1 MKSIHWLVPYQINHN
16 QDISNK
22 NLASIRLRAG
32 LFNHQIFNNFN
43 ISFDENISDINEI
56 DFLFVG
62 KFAGNRVDLLDPWI
76 EIINL
81 FRNNGKKII
90 FDYTDHHLSNDSLAG
105 KFYRA
110 SLKPT
115 DQIITS
121 SEKLKNHL
129 IVNYKNITIIEDPIE
144 IEIQRVKKNKGSSFL
159 FFGHHTNLKYLFKL
173 INNWNPKIQSNLI
186 IQTSE
191 QGMNE
196 IKIQSQNISKPPNL
210 NIQFQLWSIDNMLK
224 ASKSVSGVIIPGDI
238 NDERKN
244 GVSHNRLITAFALG
258 LPVAA
263 TRYESYLEFD
273 HQFVDIDDKSEFTCF
288 IKNPSI
294 YSSRV
299 EMAQKKVKLYS
310 SENIAKK
317 WLNLIQEF

>member
-32 LFNHQIFNNFN
+32 LFNLPSFNNFTV
-43 ISFDENISDINEI
+43 SFNENISDIDEI
-56 DFLFVG
+56 DYLFVG
-62 KFAGNRVDLLDPWI
+62 KFAGNREDLVNTWI

-81 FRNNGKKII
+81 HRENGKKIF
-90 FDYTDHHLSNDSLAG
+90 FDYTDHHLSIDSLAG
-105 KFYRA
+105 QFYRA
-110 SLKPT
+110 SLKSN

-121 SEKLKNHL
+121 SEKLKNNL
-129 IVNYKNITIIEDPIE
+129 SADYKNITVIEDPLE
-144 IEIQRVKKNKGSSFL
+144 IEIQKVKKIKDSTFL
-159 FFGHHTNLKYLFKL
+159 FFGHHTNLKYLFNL
-173 INNWNPKIQSNLI
+173 INNWHSKIQSNLI

-196 IKIQSQNISKPPNL
+196 IKIQSQHISKPPNV
-210 NIQFQLWSIDNMLK
+210 NIQFQLWSVENMLK
-224 ASKSVSGVIIPGDI
+224 ASEKVSGVMIPGDI

-273 HQFVDIDDKSEFTCF
+273 HQFVDIDNKSEFEHF
-288 IKNPSI
+288 LKNPSL
-294 YSSRV
+294 YSSPV
-299 EMAQKKVKLYS
+299 EMAQKKIKSYTQD
-310 SENIAKK
+310 NIAKK
-317 WLNLIQEF
+317 WLNLIK

>member
-1 MKSIHWLVPYQINHN
+1 MKNIHWLVPYKINHN

-62 KFAGNRVDLLDPWI
+62 KFAGNRADLLNTWV

-81 FRNNGKKII
+81 LREKGKKIF
-90 FDYTDHHLSNDSLAG
+90 FDYTDHHLSNDSIAG
-105 KFYRA
+105 QFYRA
-110 SLKPT
+110 SLKT
-115 DQIITS
+115 SDQIITS

-129 IVNYKNITIIEDPIE
+129 ASDYKNISIIEDPIE
-144 IEIQRVKKNKGSSFL
+144 VEIQKVKKNKDSSLL
-159 FFGHHTNLKYLFKL
+159 FFGHHTNLKYLFNL
-173 INNWNPKIQSNLI
+173 INNWDSKIQSNLI

-191 QGMNE
+191 QGINE
-196 IKIQSQNISKPPNL
+196 IKIQSQNISKPQNL
-210 NIQFQLWSIDNMLK
+210 NIQFQLWSITNMLK
-224 ASKSVSGVIIPGDI
+224 ASANVSGVIIPGDI
-238 NDERKN
+238 DDERKN

-263 TRYESYLEFD
+263 TRYESYLEFE
-273 HQFVDIDDKSEFTCF
+273 HQFVDIDDKGEFEKF
-288 IKNPSI
+288 IKNPSA

-299 EMAQKKVKLYS
+299 EMAQKKVISYTP
-310 SENIAKK
+310 ENIAKK
-317 WLNLIQEF
+317 WLNLIQ